1 MSSTIINCATNEV
14 TVIQPTEE
22 QAAADA
28 WDNLRATRNAML
40 SGSDWTQVDDA
51 PVDKA
56 AWAAYRQELRDLP
69 AKTTD
74 PFNPVWPQKPQ

>member
-14 TVIQPTEE
+14 TVIPPTEE
-22 QAAADA
+22 QVTADA

-40 SGSDWTQVDDA
+40 SASDWTQVADA

-56 AWAAYRQELRDLP
+56 AWAAYRQALRDLP
-69 AKTTD
+69 SNTID
-74 PFNPVWPQKPQ
+74 PLNVIWPDTP